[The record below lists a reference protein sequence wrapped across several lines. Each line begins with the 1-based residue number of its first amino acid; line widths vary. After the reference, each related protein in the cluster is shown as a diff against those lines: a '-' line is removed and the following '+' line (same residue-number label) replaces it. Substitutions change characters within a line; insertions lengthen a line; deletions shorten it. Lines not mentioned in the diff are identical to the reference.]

1 MGRKPRHDQ
10 TSPGAGTAGP
20 WPWITLRRYIY
31 QDSPLVWR
39 ARQSRKGLHPAERG
53 QESAYPLFWHTY
65 AYNWLMGLVFSV
77 GASLFMLGSM
87 FSLMPTEWSITPSAF
102 VTSIV
107 FFMGSIPF
115 TTAAYMQHFQA
126 ANTPAFMADS
136 QSAGSP
142 RRISLVGWH
151 PGSLGWLSTFTQFI
165 GTIAFN
171 FNTFDA
177 IHPVTEWYVRD
188 FTVWT
193 PGMIGSSLFLISGYL
208 AFIEVCHSYW
218 KWKPKDLDWQIVFV
232 NLLGCI
238 FFMTAGVLGYVTKT
252 REAAWIMDVTYIHL
266 WLGGLGFLI
275 GALLLM
281 RESALS
287 ASRKQ
292 KKTAESDTDKGV

>member
-1 MGRKPRHDQ
+1 MDRKSRPDQ
-10 TSPGAGTAGP
+10 ASGVEKAGP
-20 WPWITLRRYIY
+20 WPWVTLRSYIY
-31 QDSPLVWR
+31 QDSEYLWR
-39 ARQSRKGLHPAERG
+39 ARQSRKGLNPGERG
-53 QESAYPLFWHTY
+53 LESVRPVFWQSQ
-65 AYNWLMGLVFSV
+65 AYNWLTGLIFSV

-87 FSLMPTEWSITPSAF
+87 FSLMPSEWSITPSAF

-126 ANTPAFMADS
+126 ANTPTFMVAP

-142 RRISLVGWH
+142 RRISLIGWH
-151 PGSLGWLSTFTQFI
+151 PDSLGWLSTFTQFI

-171 FNTFDA
+171 FNTFDGIYPA
-177 IHPVTEWYVRD
+177 AEWYVRD
-188 FTVWT
+188 LTIWT

-218 KWKPKDLDWQIVFV
+218 KWKPKDLDWQITFS

-252 REAAWIMDVTYIHL
+252 REAAWIGDVTYIHL

-287 ASRKQ
+287 ASHKQ
-292 KKTAESDTDKGV
+292 EKTAGSDAGKGV